1 MALQRVKPVRVVAQV
16 GRIWEVAVAVVAV
29 SVAPVPVIVVV
40 AAEVLAWVA
49 EVVVVVA
56 TNHPNPIATEKKMN
70 FKYTMNALAIAL
82 LVAAT
87 PLSNMAHAAPSV
99 AQQSFATPEE
109 AGKALADAL
118 RAKDV
123 NALLAVV
130 GPKSRSW
137 LSSGDEVADRQAR
150 EKFLSN
156 YDRKHAISESSEGK
170 AFLLAGEDDWPF
182 PAPLV
187 KKANGWVFDSAAGR
201 EELLNRRV
209 GANELGAIQ
218 TLLATVDAQ
227 REYAVGDLDGNGFN
241 DYAQRFIS
249 TPGKRDGL
257 FWPVSANEPLSP
269 LGPLIGLAAR
279 EGYGKKS
286 DGKPVPY
293 HGYHFRML
301 TGQGKSAPGGAYSY
315 LANGKMIGGFA
326 AVAYPAKYGV
336 SGVMTFVVSHDAT
349 VYQKNLGKNTQDTA
363 VKMRSF
369 SPDSSWTKVQ

>member
-1 MALQRVKPVRVVAQV
+1 MEAAVVVEA
-16 GRIWEVAVAVVAV
+16 AVVA
-29 SVAPVPVIVVV
+29 A
-40 AAEVLAWVA
+40 
-49 EVVVVVA
+49 
-56 TNHPNPIATEKKMN
+56 NHPKPIATEKKMN

-87 PLSNMAHAAPSV
+87 PLGNMAHAAPSV
-99 AQQSFATPEE
+99 AQPSFATPEE

-118 RAKDV
+118 RAKDF
-123 NALLAVV
+123 NALVAVV

-137 LSSGDEVADRQAR
+137 LSSGDEVADRQVKER
-150 EKFLSN
+150 FLTS
-156 YDRKHAISESSEGK
+156 YDRKHTISESSAGK
-170 AFLLAGEDDWPF
+170 AFLLVGEDDWSF

-201 EELLNRRV
+201 EESFNRRV

-241 DYAQRFIS
+241 DYAQRFLS

-269 LGPLIGLAAR
+269 LGPLVGEAAR
-279 EGYGKKS
+279 KGYGKKS
-286 DGKPVPY
+286 DGKPAPY

-301 TGQGKSAPGGAYSY
+301 TGQGKSAAGGAYSY
-315 LANGKMIGGFA
+315 LVNGKMIGGFA

-349 VYQKNLGKNTQDTA
+349 VYQKNLGKNTQATA

>member
-1 MALQRVKPVRVVAQV
+1 MVVA
-16 GRIWEVAVAVVAV
+16 AAVVA
-29 SVAPVPVIVVV
+29 A
-40 AAEVLAWVA
+40 
-49 EVVVVVA
+49 
-56 TNHPNPIATEKKMN
+56 NHPKPIATEKKMN

-87 PLSNMAHAAPSV
+87 PLGNMAHAAPSV

-109 AGKALADAL
+109 ASKALADAL

-123 NALLAVV
+123 DALLFVL

-137 LSSGDEVADRQAR
+137 LSSGDEVSDRQAR
-150 EKFLSN
+150 ERFLTN
-156 YDRKHAISESSEGK
+156 YDRKHAISQSSAGK

-187 KKANGWVFDSAAGR
+187 KKANGWVFDSVAGR
-201 EELLNRRV
+201 EELFNRRV

-257 FWPVSANEPLSP
+257 FWPVSANEQLSP

-286 DGKPVPY
+286 DGKLVPY

-315 LANGKMIGGFA
+315 LASGKMIGGFA

-349 VYQKNLGKNTQDTA
+349 VYQKNLGKNTQATA

-369 SPDSSWTKVQ
+369 SPDSSWAKVQ

>member
-1 MALQRVKPVRVVAQV
+1 M
-16 GRIWEVAVAVVAV
+16 
-29 SVAPVPVIVVV
+29 
-40 AAEVLAWVA
+40 
-49 EVVVVVA
+49 
-56 TNHPNPIATEKKMN
+56 
-70 FKYTMNALAIAL
+70 
-82 LVAAT
+82 
-87 PLSNMAHAAPSV
+87 
-99 AQQSFATPEE
+99 
-109 AGKALADAL
+109 
-118 RAKDV
+118 RAKDQSAV
-123 NALLAVV
+123 LAVLGV
-130 GPKSRSW
+130 KSRSW
-137 LSSGDEVADRQAR
+137 ISSGDEVADRQAA
-150 EKFLSN
+150 EKFLAN

-187 KKANGWVFDSAAGR
+187 KKANGWVFDSEAGR
-201 EELLNRRV
+201 QELLNRRV

-241 DYAQRFIS
+241 DYAQRFVS
-249 TPGKRDGL
+249 TSGKRDGL
-257 FWPVSANEPLSP
+257 FWPVAANEPLSP
-269 LGPLIGLAAR
+269 LGPLVGEAAR

-349 VYQKNLGKNTQDTA
+349 VYQKNLGKNTQETA

>member
-1 MALQRVKPVRVVAQV
+1 MAEAALGWVA
-16 GRIWEVAVAVVAV
+16 
-29 SVAPVPVIVVV
+29 
-40 AAEVLAWVA
+40 A
-49 EVVVVVA
+49 EVVVVVV
-56 TNHPNPIATEKKMN
+56 TNPPNPIAAENKMN
-70 FKYTMNALAIAL
+70 LKYTMKTLALAL

-87 PLSNMAHAAPSV
+87 PLSNIANAGPSV
-99 AQQSFATPEE
+99 AQQSFATPED

-118 RAKDV
+118 RGKDT

-130 GPKSRSW
+130 GPKSRNW
-137 LSSGDEVADRQAR
+137 LSSGDEVADRLAR
-150 EKFLSN
+150 EKFLTN

-187 KKANGWVFDSAAGR
+187 KQANGWVFDSVAGR

-241 DYAQRFIS
+241 DYAQRFVS

-269 LGPLIGLAAR
+269 LGPLVGLAAR

-286 DGKPVPY
+286 DGKPIPY

-301 TGQGKSAPGGAYSY
+301 TEQGKSAPGGAYSY

-336 SGVMTFVVSHDAT
+336 SGVMTFVVNQDAT
-349 VYQKNLGKNTQDTA
+349 VYQKNLGKNTQASA